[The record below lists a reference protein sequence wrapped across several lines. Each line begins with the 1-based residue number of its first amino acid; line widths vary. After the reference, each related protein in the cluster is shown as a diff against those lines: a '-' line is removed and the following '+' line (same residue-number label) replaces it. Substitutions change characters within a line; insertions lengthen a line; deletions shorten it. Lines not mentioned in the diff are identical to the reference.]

1 MSLQD
6 GAASL
11 AGLPEWWP
19 EAILWLG
26 GGLLLAV
33 VAAAAAAWAAV
44 RRLDRLRRELGTLE
58 SLQELQRS
66 VAGWLA
72 ERDDLDLRRIEHL
85 LIDLRD
91 GSKRV
96 EELLLRVHADNAAT
110 GEALVPLGAVAGE
123 RGLGE
128 RVVNRLLALGYERI
142 ELVTPHQELEAI
154 GRGDGAVRVEARREG
169 VLCKGRVRVRAG
181 RIDSVQL
188 QQAFSIFP

>member
-1 MSLQD
+1 
-6 GAASL
+6 
-11 AGLPEWWP
+11 
-19 EAILWLG
+19 
-26 GGLLLAV
+26 

-154 GRGDGAVRVEARREG
+154 GRGDGEVRVEARREG